1 MELREYLEIIKKR
14 WLVIVLITISTTLLS
29 AVASYFLIKPVY
41 KADISVIIGN
51 VQNKDESKQQQ
62 NYNDVL
68 MYQRMVKSYSEIVKT
83 RLVAEDV
90 IASLNLDMK
99 PSELISMVSVAPK
112 GDTEFLN
119 ITVKAKDP
127 VKARDIANAYAKS
140 LKKVG
145 AEKRSVDN
153 VQLMDE
159 AVLPTTPDSP
169 KPMLNM
175 AIAFFLGL
183 MISVAVIFLMEYL
196 DNTVKGQE
204 EIEKM
209 LGVPVLGSIP
219 LVDENK

>member
-1 MELREYLEIIKKR
+1 MELREYFEIIKKR
-14 WLVIVLITISTTLLS
+14 WLVIVLITIFTTLIS

-51 VQNKDESKQQQ
+51 VQNKDESNKQ

-90 IASLNLDMK
+90 ISSLNLDMK

-127 VKARDIANAYAKS
+127 VKAKDIANAYAKS
-140 LKKVG
+140 LKKIG
-145 AEKRSVDN
+145 SEKRSVDN

-159 AVLPTTPDSP
+159 AVLPTSPDSP

-219 LVDENK
+219 LVEENK